1 LKVAFTTPEIF
12 SLVRRTN
19 LAEIS
24 EFLPK
29 TLHALGADVRV
40 FMPLHGDLAAE
51 NILDLAFAG
60 DVVIPE
66 DRGELTLKVYT
77 ATLAG
82 TNLPLVMFDHAELFR
97 NRHPYGDDNG
107 PYADNWRR
115 YAAFARGVLA
125 SFELLRFSPSVIH
138 CMDWTSGLIPLFQEL
153 EYRSQTPTHPAAK
166 AGTYFALHN
175 LAMQGTFEREILPKI
190 GVPLEY
196 FRSVEGLELGGR
208 VNFLKAGIEFATIV
222 GSHSPNQ
229 ALRLQS
235 EERGDGLDESFKR
248 RKKELVGV
256 LTGIDYRAWDPGT
269 DMLLAQPY
277 SLEEADP
284 LKGKRKC
291 KATLQEGLRLAVE
304 PRTPVIS
311 IIGRF
316 DSDNGFDLLAEAITP
331 ILERS
336 TQLIMMGPGQPEV
349 LERLRTVEQT
359 FSNCCRVL
367 EGYNINT
374 AHTLMGGSDILLL
387 PGHFHPSNSLC
398 AIAMR
403 YGTVP
408 IAYGTSGLED
418 TINDIQKDPKN
429 GTGLFFD
436 HYGVGGLLTALDE
449 ARSLFKKSKDWK
461 MFVRRCMEEDF
472 SWRESARN
480 HLLAYRRVTRR
491 ARPGK

>member
-1 LKVAFTTPEIF
+1 LKVAFTTPELF
-12 SLVRRTN
+12 FLVRRTN

-29 TLHALGADVRV
+29 TLHAMGTDVRV

-51 NILDLAFAG
+51 NILDLTFAG
-60 DVVIPE
+60 DVVVTE
-66 DRGELTLKVYT
+66 GKSELTLKVYT
-77 ATLAG
+77 ATLRG
-82 TNLPLVMFDHAELFR
+82 TELPLVLFDHAELFR

-115 YAAFARGVLA
+115 YATFARGVLA

-153 EYRSQTPTHPAAK
+153 EYRALDPKHPAAK
-166 AGTYFALHN
+166 AGTFFALHN
-175 LAMQGTFEREILPKI
+175 LAMQGTFEREILPHVGI
-190 GVPLEY
+190 PLEF

-222 GSHSPNQ
+222 GSHSPTQ
-229 ALRLQS
+229 ALRLQT

-256 LTGIDYRAWDPGT
+256 LAGIDYRAWDPGS
-269 DMLLAQPY
+269 DVLLAQQY
-277 SLEEADP
+277 SPNDADP
-284 LKGKRKC
+284 QKGKRKC
-291 KATLQEGLRLAVE
+291 KAALQEGLRLAIE
-304 PRTPVIS
+304 PRTPIVT

-316 DSDNGFDLLAEAITP
+316 DSDSGFTLLAESITP
-331 ILERS
+331 ILERGA
-336 TQLIMMGPGQPEV
+336 QLIMMGPGQPEV

-359 FSNCCRVL
+359 FSSSCRVL

-408 IAYGTSGLED
+408 IAYGNSGLQD
-418 TINDIQKDPKN
+418 TITDIRQDAKR
-429 GTGLFFD
+429 GTGVFFEN
-436 HYGVGGLLTALDE
+436 YGMLSLLEALDA
-449 ARSLFKKSKDWK
+449 ARAIFKKAKDWK
-461 MFVRRCMEEDF
+461 AFVQRCMEQDF

-491 ARPGK
+491 ARPKK